1 MIQYKIQSDNIWIR
15 IFGYGIS
22 IRNVKT
28 LPLLF
33 SERNGLVKY
42 FKVGNWVIIFL
53 GSDCGNLHGAYN
65 DLVHKSNVLMRALV
79 AFQETLKD
87 APAQVKNDFVPVQKA
102 LERIGA

>member
-1 MIQYKIQSDNIWIR
+1 MIQYSFKKHSYWFR
-15 IFGYGIS
+15 VFGYGVS
-22 IRNVKT
+22 IRNTKSFR
-28 LPLLF
+28 LLF